1 MCLAVPLK
9 VLVVESGG
17 DRGTVAMGD
26 GTVEI
31 SFALVDDV
39 EVGDHVLVH
48 AGMAIEKLDEEAAR
62 ETLEILAGLDAAQS
76 EGY

>member
-1 MCLAVPLK
+1 MCVAVPLK
-9 VLVVESGG
+9 VLAVEPGG
-17 DRGTVAMGD
+17 DRGAVAMGD
-26 GTVEI
+26 GAMEI

-62 ETLEILAGLDAAQS
+62 ETLDILASLDAAQS